1 VLVAILGLR
10 VDRPLLHQVASGDAG
25 AVKEL
30 TRRYA
35 GLVYALA
42 RRMCLN
48 TSEIEDAVQEV
59 FIALWQSAGR
69 FDPAIAGE
77 DTFVSMVARRRLI
90 DRRRRATR
98 RSVEQATED
107 FSFTPAREA
116 GGVGAGAR
124 DDDPGGSGAGGG
136 IGGGGRELSDEAR
149 LAGELLAALRPEQ
162 QRVIQLAIGHGHS
175 HEQIS
180 QILGLPLG
188 TVKTHVRRGLI
199 ALREAM
205 QNRGVGMNP
214 RASGPEPHIGTSVDG
229 RTERG
234 ED

>member
-1 VLVAILGLR
+1 
-10 VDRPLLHQVASGDAG
+10 VDKPLLHQVASGDEG

-35 GLVYALA
+35 GLVYSLA
-42 RRMCLN
+42 RRMCLS

-90 DRRRRATR
+90 DRRRRAIR
-98 RSVEQATED
+98 RSVEHATED
-107 FSFTPAREA
+107 FSYTPARAA
-116 GGVGAGAR
+116 GGVGAGPSS
-124 DDDPGGSGAGGG
+124 DGPGGDGLRAWAGVAGAA
-136 IGGGGRELSDEAR
+136 GGGREISDEAR
-149 LAGELLAALRPEQ
+149 LAGELFATLRPEQ

-180 QILGLPLG
+180 QLLGLPLG
-188 TVKTHVRRGLI
+188 TVKTHVRRGLL

-205 QNRGVGMNP
+205 AARGVQNSHPEVNP
-214 RASGPEPHIGTSVDG
+214 RPGRAEPP
-229 RTERG
+229 
-234 ED
+234 